1 MPPTWAPRLTPMMWI
16 EDSDT
21 PSTYKGH
28 LRWIAFG
35 AQQPLASQ
43 AHTFPCGFSRRG
55 LWAWDTC
62 YTHLCGVG
70 GGGDGR
76 GQNFHPSIPLPS
88 SWAPCLDNSLIF
100 PLVPS
105 VWVLTVA
112 IPSEIWLKLANG
124 IFCLICSAQFTEE
137 GQGSSEGFHNL
148 LEVSYQRQSRDLNQR
163 PASHTGG
170 SASTLR
176 LLLMSCFFFFFFWPL
191 SPP

>member
-1 MPPTWAPRLTPMMWI
+1 MMWI

-28 LRWIAFG
+28 LQRIAFG

-55 LWAWDTC
+55 FWAWDTY
-62 YTHLCGVG
+62 YTYLWERG
-70 GGGDGR
+70 G
-76 GQNFHPSIPLPS
+76 QKFHPSIPFPS
-88 SWAPCLDNSLIF
+88 SWAPWLDNSLIF

-112 IPSEIWLKLANG
+112 IPSEIWLKLATG
-124 IFCLICSAQFTEE
+124 TLYLTCSAQFTEE
-137 GQGSSEGFHNL
+137 RGSSEGFHNL
-148 LEVSYQRQSRDLNQR
+148 LKVGYKRQSRDLNQR

-170 SASTLR
+170 SASTLKF
-176 LLLMSCFFFFFFWPL
+176 LLMSCFFFSFRSL